1 MSSVFNLDNQK
12 KLIDLIVDTQKEN
25 EKEIERKKKNQDA
38 KDLKEKIEN
47 NIKEGKKIYEEK
59 IKDKESDYTFDKFAD
74 EFGANDIECL
84 NAFFTSEE
92 GKDTYKELKENHPVY
107 KYLLEDITELNNFLN
122 SIKNLVVV
130 EKSNVKDFSESIVK
144 KDQALYYMMAER
156 SIRDA
161 VNKITSE
168 PYFGFEDVE
177 DAIEGSDNT
186 LETDINTILRDNL
199 FPTTSAKEK
208 RKRRYFLTFEGSGN
222 DLFNILHNDFKTE
235 IFKDDKSHVYAD
247 DISIENKENIMKIIY
262 KNFKIGNSIST
273 QFAEYLVRLEAHML
287 LKPQDPFFVVKNND
301 ELKDCFTDN
310 MSNRNAFVEIKE
322 EDFEDIKKFL
332 TKYRNLS
339 DNDFNIESNEKNE
352 NKKD

>member
-1 MSSVFNLDNQK
+1 
-12 KLIDLIVDTQKEN
+12 
-25 EKEIERKKKNQDA
+25 
-38 KDLKEKIEN
+38 
-47 NIKEGKKIYEEK
+47 
-59 IKDKESDYTFDKFAD
+59 
-74 EFGANDIECL
+74 
-84 NAFFTSEE
+84 
-92 GKDTYKELKENHPVY
+92 
-107 KYLLEDITELNNFLN
+107 
-122 SIKNLVVV
+122 
-130 EKSNVKDFSESIVK
+130 VK

-161 VNKITSE
+161 LNKKTSE
-168 PYFGFEDVE
+168 PYFGFEGVKE
-177 DAIEGSDNT
+177 AISGSDDT
-186 LETDINTILRDNL
+186 LEDNINSILKNNL
-199 FPTTSAKEK
+199 FPTTSVKEN
-208 RKRRYFLTFEGSGN
+208 RKKRYFLTFEGSGN

-322 EDFEDIKKFL
+322 EDFEDIKTFL

-339 DNDFNIESNEKNE
+339 NNDFIIESNEKNE
-352 NKKD
+352 NK